1 MTLAQIPEIGFF
13 VQNSRIGVK
22 LNSGIRNRNNF
33 FVWATFLFQNIENGS
48 VNRADSGDI
57 QFLVQFPGNWILKS
71 LQNFWKCVGGA
82 YRRRC
87 FNLKI
92 TQGVQLFTLI
102 SFIHK
107 IKGIHFILCQPTQFS
122 PPNFSIFGR
131 FSFKTIFA
139 PTPTT
144 TTLVSK
150 DVEFSC
156 ASFEI
161 CKKFA
166 RWCPPTQT
174 PTQKLKIGFPKTSS
188 REIGSSLVSFQ
199 IIFEALQS

>member
-1 MTLAQIPEIGFF
+1 MSLGNILNM
-13 VQNSRIGVK
+13 NSR
-22 LNSGIRNRNNF
+22 IRNRNNF
-33 FVWATFLFQNIENGS
+33 FVWATFLFQKIENDS

-87 FNLKI
+87 FFLKI

-107 IKGIHFILCQPTQFS
+107 IKGIHLISCQPTQFS

-131 FSFKTIFA
+131 FLFKTIFA

-150 DVEFSC
+150 DVEFFC
-156 ASFEI
+156 ASFDI
-161 CKKFA
+161 CEKFA
-166 RWCPPTQT
+166 TSCSLTQT
-174 PTQKLKIGFPKTSS
+174 PTQKFKIEFSIFSS
-188 REIGSSLVSFQ
+188 HEIGSS
-199 IIFEALQS
+199 